1 MSFPSPARDWKEAP
15 LSLDTLCDIS
25 NPAVFLFRYGG
36 EDREF
41 VKKNAVLVVDK
52 SITPGKEDLVIVVA
66 GEEMAV
72 RPFKELPKDSEQP
85 IEGVVT
91 RVLNFIR

>member
-15 LSLDTLCDIS
+15 LSLDTLCDIK

-36 EDREF
+36 EDRTF
-41 VKKNAVLVVDK
+41 VKQHAVLVVDK
-52 SITPGKEDLVIVVA
+52 SLSPQQSDLVVVVA
-66 GEEMAV
+66 GDDMEV
-72 RPFKELPKDSEQP
+72 RRFSDLSQAGDLA

-91 RVLNFIR
+91 RVLNFMR

>member
-15 LSLDTLCDIS
+15 LSLDTLCDIN

-36 EDREF
+36 ADRKY
-41 VKKNAVLVVDK
+41 VKQHAVLVVDK
-52 SITPGKEDLVIVVA
+52 SLSPQKNDLVVVVA
-66 GEEMAV
+66 GEDMEV
-72 RPFKELPKDSEQP
+72 RRYSDLANTGELS

-91 RVLNFIR
+91 RVLNFMR

>member
-36 EDREF
+36 EDLQF

-52 SITPGKEDLVIVVA
+52 SLTPHKDDLVIVVE
-66 GEEMAV
+66 GEDMVV
-72 RPFKELPKDSEQP
+72 RRFEDFPKDSNLSV
-85 IEGVVT
+85 EGVVT